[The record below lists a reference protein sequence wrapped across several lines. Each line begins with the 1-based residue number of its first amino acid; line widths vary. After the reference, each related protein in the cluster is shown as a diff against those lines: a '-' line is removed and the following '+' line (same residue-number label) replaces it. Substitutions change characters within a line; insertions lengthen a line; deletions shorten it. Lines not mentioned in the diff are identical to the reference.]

1 MALNISKFLD
11 QFYMEAREKLADI
24 QENMAELEN
33 NPNDKDAVL
42 SIQRD
47 MHTIKGSSRMVGL
60 KEISKLAHLMEDAF
74 IRFHSGRAKVTAE
87 IMTTLYRGV
96 DGVAELLRLAEN
108 KKPLSESGTD
118 IPRLHEEIQG
128 VIDGKPSPAQRKE
141 KKSEKEEAVNEA
153 ANETANVKRKF
164 KLDFNVLKQKF
175 KDKVPRIE
183 KEEKGPPPEP
193 APTGPVKKEE
203 EPGEKKSVQTVIQR
217 TPVMEKAHLKVSS
230 DRFETIINQVTDLLS
245 KRYFFNSALQTAK
258 EFSRLTRG
266 LQKEWQV
273 LKVAGTG
280 PEAAEAVTAI
290 DNTLDLFFKK
300 IQGFERDY
308 QVNLGNFE
316 AALRDIYDNL
326 LDLKLTPLST
336 IFNIYPRFV
345 RDYAYRTDKKIR
357 LYVRGG
363 STYLD
368 KTVIEKINEPMVH
381 LIRNACDHGIQSPE
395 AREKEGKPPHGTIIV
410 EANKKGGDV
419 EIKISDDGSGL
430 DKERILQKAIE
441 RKLVDPKTAEK
452 LEEKEIF
459 DFIFQPGFSTAARV
473 TDTSGRGIGMDIVK
487 KVTRQFGGSVHI
499 ESRKGEGT
507 TVRLEFPISIF
518 TSQIAYI
525 REEGVVYGIPGNLIR
540 RFVKLDPTAGDIKEK
555 TDYSVVV
562 FNDEVYTVAKLNQV
576 LSGRTAGIGTDPV
589 YMVLPRITDKKI
601 GIIVD
606 EILHE
611 SEVIVKDLGP
621 FLGKRKYV
629 YGMVIG
635 ERGELLTV
643 LDIHDV
649 VASGEFSRKIKIIT
663 PVKVARSEKQR
674 ILVVDDSLLIR
685 EMERNL
691 LETAGYSVVCA
702 VNGLDGY
709 NKALT
714 ERFDLVMAD
723 IEMPEMDGFE
733 MIENI
738 KKIEEYAD
746 VPTIVLSS
754 VEGEEDKIRGINLG
768 ANAWLQ
774 KQDFDEKEMLKLIK
788 RFIG

>member
-1 MALNISKFLD
+1 MALNVSKFLD
-11 QFYMEAREKLADI
+11 QFYMEAREKLSNI
-24 QENMAELEN
+24 QENMVELEN

-60 KEISKLAHLMEDAF
+60 KEISRLAHLMEDAF
-74 IRFHSGRAKVTAE
+74 IQFHSGRSAVTAE

-108 KKPLSESGTD
+108 KKPLSESGID
-118 IPRLHEEIQG
+118 IARLREDIQG
-128 VIDGKPSPAQRKE
+128 VIDGKTTHPGKKE
-141 KKSEKEEAVNEA
+141 EKPGEEEAVNI
-153 ANETANVKRKF
+153 KRKF
-164 KLDFNVLKQKF
+164 KLDYNVLKKKF
-175 KDKVPRIE
+175 KDKIPKIDTGE
-183 KEEKGPPPEP
+183 MAPPKEPVPPPSTEP
-193 APTGPVKKEE
+193 EKKAE
-203 EPGEKKSVQTVIQR
+203 EPGVEEPGVEKPVQTVIQR
-217 TPVMEKAHLKVSS
+217 TPKMEKAHLKVSS
-230 DRFETIINQVTDLLS
+230 DQFETIINQVTDLLS

-266 LQKEWQV
+266 LQKEWQAY
-273 LKVAGTG
+273 KTAGTG
-280 PEAAEAVTAI
+280 PEVVEAVTTI
-290 DNTLDLFFKK
+290 DNTMDLFLKK

-316 AALRDIYDNL
+316 GALRDIYDNL

-363 STYLD
+363 GTYLD

-395 AREKEGKPPHGTIIV
+395 AREKEGKPPHGTIII

-430 DKERILQKAIE
+430 DKERILEKAVE

-473 TDTSGRGIGMDIVK
+473 SDTSGRGIGMDIVK
-487 KVTRQFGGSVHI
+487 KVTRQFGGSVDI
-499 ESRKGEGT
+499 MSRKGEGT

-518 TSQIAYI
+518 SSQITYI
-525 REEGVVYGIPGNLIR
+525 REGGVVYGIPCNLIR
-540 RFVKLDPTAGDIKEK
+540 RLVKLDPAAGDIKEK

-562 FNDEVYTVAKLNQV
+562 HNDEVYTVAKLNQV
-576 LSGRTAGIGTDPV
+576 LLGRSAGIGTDPV
-589 YMVLPRITDKKI
+589 YMILPRVTDKKI

-606 EILHE
+606 EIMHE
-611 SEVIVKDLGP
+611 SEVIVKDLGQ

-649 VASGEFSRKIKIIT
+649 VASSEFSRKIKIIT
-663 PVKVARSEKQR
+663 PVKSDRPEKQR

-691 LETAGYSVVCA
+691 LENAGYNVVCA

-774 KQDFDEKEMLKLIK
+774 KQNFDEKEMLKLIN

>member
-1 MALNISKFLD
+1 MALNVSKFLD
-11 QFYMEAREKLADI
+11 QFYMEAREKLSNI
-24 QENMAELEN
+24 QENMVELEN

-60 KEISKLAHLMEDAF
+60 KEIGKLAHLMEDAF
-74 IRFHSGRAKVTAE
+74 TRFHSGRAAVTAE

-96 DGVAELLRLAEN
+96 DGVTELLRLAEN
-108 KKPLSESGTD
+108 KKPLSESGID
-118 IPRLHEEIQG
+118 ITRLKEDIQG
-128 VIDGKPSPAQRKE
+128 AIEGKTLPGEKTGETPKKE
-141 KKSEKEEAVNEA
+141 GPG
-153 ANETANVKRKF
+153 NVKRKF
-164 KLDFNVLKQKF
+164 KLDFNVLKNKF
-175 KDKVPRIE
+175 KDKVPKIE
-183 KEEKGPPPEP
+183 KEEKKEKPPPEP
-193 APTGPVKKEE
+193 APVTPAALPEHEKKEE
-203 EPGEKKSVQTVIQR
+203 EPGEEKPVIQR
-217 TPVMEKAHLKVSS
+217 TPGMEKSHLKVSS

-258 EFSRLTRG
+258 ELSRLTRG
-266 LQKEWQV
+266 LRKEWQAFKAV
-273 LKVAGTG
+273 GAG
-280 PEAAEAVTAI
+280 PDAAESMTAI
-290 DNTLDLFFKK
+290 DNTVDMFFKK

-316 AALRDIYDNL
+316 GALRDIYDNL

-357 LYVRGG
+357 FYVRGG
-363 STYLD
+363 DTYLD

-381 LIRNACDHGIQSPE
+381 LIRNACDHGIRSPG
-395 AREKEGKPPHGTIIV
+395 AREKAGKPPHGTIII
-410 EANKKGGDV
+410 EAVKKSGDV
-419 EIKISDDGSGL
+419 EIRISDDGSGL
-430 DKERILQKAIE
+430 DKERILEKAVE
-441 RKLVDPKTAEK
+441 RKLVDPKTAK
-452 LEEKEIF
+452 QLEDKEIF
-459 DFIFQPGFSTAARV
+459 DFIFQPGFSTVTRV
-473 TDTSGRGIGMDIVK
+473 SDTSGRGIGMDIVK
-487 KVTRQFGGSVHI
+487 KVTRQFGGSVDI

-507 TVRLEFPISIF
+507 TVRLVFPISIF
-518 TSQIAYI
+518 TNQLTYI
-525 REEGVVYGIPGNLIR
+525 REEGVVYGIPSNFIR
-540 RFVKLDPTAGDIKEK
+540 SIVKRDPAAGDIKEK
-555 TDYSVVV
+555 TDYSIVIH
-562 FNDEVYTVAKLNQV
+562 NDEVYTVAKLNQV
-576 LSGRTAGIGTDPV
+576 LLGRTAGIGTDPV
-589 YMVLPRITDKKI
+589 FMILPRVTDKKI

-611 SEVIVKDLGP
+611 SEVIVKDLGR

-635 ERGELLTV
+635 ERGELVTV

-649 VASGEFSRKIKIIT
+649 VASSEFSKKIKIIT
-663 PVKVARSEKQR
+663 PVKSARTETPR

-691 LETAGYSVVCA
+691 LENAGYSVVCA

-723 IEMPEMDGFE
+723 IEMPEMNGFE

-746 VPTIVLSS
+746 VPTIILSS
-754 VEGEEDKIRGINLG
+754 VEGEEDKVRGITVG

-774 KQDFDEKEMLKLIK
+774 KQDFDEKEMLTLIK